1 MHLSYAQ
8 TQHIHSH
15 ILLHS
20 WEHFGRTTA
29 LRGIQGLL
37 AYYEDRK
44 EISLSPF
51 SSGHTNHWW
60 LHTLIPR
67 IVTSWKC
74 SEVAPHLSAFSG
86 KVPYLWLPSSRHL
99 MACSQQNMSLS
110 RGLCLTAGQDLG
122 APPRENSSSCL
133 TLLHTQTF
141 THFAA
146 LIVATSSFHMLG
158 SLAHTSCHALISAHA
173 ISTTCKI

>member
-20 WEHFGRTTA
+20 REHFGRTTA

-86 KVPYLWLPSSRHL
+86 KVPYFMVTILSTLNGMLPTEHESVPRALPHSRTG
-99 MACSQQNMSLS
+99 S
-110 RGLCLTAGQDLG
+110 RCTPEGKFVLV
-122 APPRENSSSCL
+122 PYS
-133 TLLHTQTF
+133 F
-141 THFAA
+141 THTNIYTF
-146 LIVATSSFHMLG
+146 
-158 SLAHTSCHALISAHA
+158 CSAHCCHFI
-173 ISTTCKI
+173 ISHAWLIGPHIMSCID